1 MTSAHIVLGIGVIA
15 LNLAAAAWGGA
26 RWFRQEPSVAFWY
39 LLRVAQGAVVAQV
52 LLGFALLSS
61 GREPADDLHL
71 LYGLLPLGVT
81 LVAEGAR
88 AGVAVREAEGID
100 VAALPREDQRALALT
115 IVRREMGIMAISAF
129 VIFAL
134 ALRAALTT
142 GSI

>member
-1 MTSAHIVLGIGVIA
+1 MTSAHIVLGIGVIV

-26 RWFRQEPSVAFWY
+26 RWLRQDPSVAFWY

-61 GREPADDLHL
+61 GREPADGLHL

-88 AGVAVREAEGID
+88 AGVAAREAEDID
-100 VAALPREDQRALALT
+100 VAALPRDDQRALALT

-142 GSI
+142 GSL